1 MLSDYIRKKGST
13 SRPAPV
19 QRQEPA
25 EDAPDVTLQQPLPL
39 RRPTLLQRVLRA
51 VKGQR

>member
-1 MLSDYIRKKGST
+1 MLSDYVRKKGST
-13 SRPAPV
+13 SRTLRP

-39 RRPTLLQRVLRA
+39 PRQTLLQRILRA
-51 VKGQR
+51 VRPRP